1 MLWCYIMVTY
11 RLPKAFLKKVSAD
24 TLEIGSKLKSKK
36 LFPPQYNNKTYYKD
50 ITEHEYFD
58 ALVTVRHYVKIASDT
73 YFNEVIGAKNTDL
86 FMMTPSVSSP
96 MGPGSD
102 SEVVP
107 IKFGKLDTFL
117 VDSSQF
123 GFEPLLFQ
131 NLDKVYCYLPSMRG
145 EKPDARHLN
154 QFYHCEA
161 EIAGTLGDLTPI
173 MEGYIR
179 ALADTF
185 LAMEPLISRMSLD
198 AKKTKA
204 ALEKISK
211 SKSFGKISFD
221 TAFTKLQADKAT
233 KKYTKTTKFG
243 RDINSSGE
251 SELVISE
258 TGNVPLWMYGFDRDT
273 VAFYQKPDSRDANKT
288 INADLLFPPLTK
300 NGFGGEIIGSSQRQ
314 DNAKEM
320 IESLKR
326 QGISA
331 TPYQWYIDLRNQP
344 GYRTTSGF
352 GLGVERFIAWSLGYE
367 SIRDVA
373 LYPRL
378 KNIKTIP

>member
-1 MLWCYIMVTY
+1 MMITY
-11 RLPKAFLKKVSAD
+11 TIPKSFLEKVSKD
-24 TLEIGSKLKSKK
+24 TLSMSQRLKNRKL
-36 LFPPQYNNKTYYKD
+36 LPPKYDNKTYYKD
-50 ITEHEYFD
+50 LTKYEYFD
-58 ALVTVRHYVKIASDT
+58 ALVTIRHYTKIASDT

-86 FMMTPSVSSP
+86 FMLTPSVSSP

-102 SEVVP
+102 SEVIP
-107 IKFGKLDTFL
+107 IKFGDLDTFL

-154 QFYHCEA
+154 QFFHCEA
-161 EIAGTLGDLTPI
+161 EIVGTLEDLTPI

-185 LAMEPLISRMSLD
+185 LAMEPLISRMSKD
-198 AKKTKA
+198 YKKTKI
-204 ALEKISK
+204 ALERISK
-211 SKSFGKISFD
+211 SKSFHQISFD
-221 TAFTKLQADKAT
+221 EAFEKLQSVKLT
-233 KKYTKTTKFG
+233 KSFTKTTKFG

-251 SELVISE
+251 TALVSEM
-258 TGNVPLWMYGFDRDT
+258 TNNMPLWMHSFDRDT
-273 VAFYQKPDSRDANKT
+273 VAFYQKPHPNDSDKV

-300 NGFGGEIIGSSQRQ
+300 NGFGGEIIGAGQRQ
-314 DNAKEM
+314 DTPKEM
-320 IESLKR
+320 LESLKR

-331 TPYQWYIDLRNQP
+331 LSYQWYIDLRKQS

-352 GLGVERFIAWSLGYE
+352 GLGIERFIAWSLGYE
-367 SIRDVA
+367 SIQDVA

-378 KNIKTIP
+378 KNVKTIP

>member
-1 MLWCYIMVTY
+1 MAKYKLSKT
-11 RLPKAFLKKVSAD
+11 FLNKVSAD
-24 TLEIGSKLKSKK
+24 AAEINKKLKSKK
-36 LFPPQYNNKTYYKD
+36 LLPPKYNNKTYYKD
-50 ITEHEYFD
+50 LTKYEYYD
-58 ALVTVRHYVKIASDT
+58 ALVTIRHYVKIASDT

-107 IKFGKLDTFL
+107 IKFGKLNTFL

-161 EIAGTLGDLTPI
+161 EVAGTLDDLTPI
-173 MEGYIR
+173 MEGYVR
-179 ALADTF
+179 ALSDTF
-185 LAMEPLISRMSLD
+185 LAMEPLVSRMSLD
-198 AKKTKA
+198 AKKTIE
-204 ALEKISK
+204 ALEKISE
-211 SKSFGKISFD
+211 SKSFNQISFD
-221 TAFTKLQADKAT
+221 TAFTKLQADKNT
-233 KKYTKTTKFG
+233 RKFVKTTKFG

-251 SELVISE
+251 ISLVSKE
-258 TGNVPLWMYGFDRDT
+258 TGNMPLWMYGFDRDT
-273 VAFYQKPDSRDANKT
+273 VAFYQKPDSKDSDKT

-300 NGFGGEIIGSSQRQ
+300 NGFGGEIVGSSQRQ
-314 DNAKEM
+314 DNSKEM
-320 IESLKR
+320 LKSLKR

-331 TPYQWYIDLRNQP
+331 APYQWYIDLRNQP

-367 SIRDVA
+367 SIQDVA

>member
-1 MLWCYIMVTY
+1 MKKYN
-11 RLPKAFLKKVSAD
+11 LPKAFLKNVTQD
-24 TLEIGSKLKSKK
+24 TERIIKKFKSKK
-36 LFPPQYNNKTYYKD
+36 ILPPKYNSQTYYKD
-50 ITEHEYFD
+50 LTKHEYFD
-58 ALVTVRHYVKIASDT
+58 ALVTVRHYVKLASDT
-73 YFNEVIGAKNTDL
+73 YFNEVVGAKNTDL

-96 MGPGSD
+96 IGPGSD

-107 IKFGKLDTFL
+107 IKFGKLRTFL

-161 EIAGTLGDLTPI
+161 EIVGTLKDLTPI

-185 LAMEPLISRMSLD
+185 LAMDSLISRMSKD
-198 AKKTKA
+198 YKKTRV
-204 ALEKISK
+204 ALEKVSK
-211 SKSFGKISFD
+211 SKSFDQISFD
-221 TAFTKLQADKAT
+221 EAFGKLNADKVT
-233 KKYTKTTKFG
+233 KGFTKTTKFG
-243 RDINSSGE
+243 RDINSYGE
-251 SELVISE
+251 TELVSKL
-258 TGNVPLWMYGFDRDT
+258 TVNMPLWMSSFDRDT
-273 VAFYQKPDSRDANKT
+273 VAFYQKPHPDDSSKV

-300 NGFGGEIIGSSQRQ
+300 NGFGGEILGAGQRQ
-314 DNAKEM
+314 DTPKEM
-320 IESLKR
+320 LDSLRR

-331 TPYQWYIDLRNQP
+331 APYKWYIDLRRQA
-344 GYRTTSGF
+344 GYRVTSGF
-352 GLGVERFIAWSLGYE
+352 GLGIERFITWSLGYE
-367 SIRDVA
+367 SIQDVA

>member
-1 MLWCYIMVTY
+1 MKK
-11 RLPKAFLKKVSAD
+11 LPKAFLKLVETD
-24 TLEIGSKLKSKK
+24 TTSFTTKIENKSIR
-36 LFPPQYNNKTYYKD
+36 PPKYDHKTYYKD
-50 ITEHEYFD
+50 LTRDEYFD
-58 ALVTVRHYVKIASDT
+58 ALVFIRHYVKIASDK
-73 YFNEVIGAKNTDL
+73 YFGEVIGAKNTDL
-86 FMMTPSVSSP
+86 FMFTPSISSP

-102 SEVVP
+102 SEAVP

-145 EKPDARHLN
+145 EKPDKRHLN

-161 EIAGTLGDLTPI
+161 EILGTLDDLTPI

-185 LAMEPLISRMSLD
+185 LAMGSLILKMSND
-198 AKKTKA
+198 PNVTEKA
-204 ALEKISK
+204 LRKISN
-211 SKSFGKISFD
+211 SKSFQKISFENAYD
-221 TAFTKLQADKAT
+221 RLYSNKQTRKFTT
-233 KKYTKTTKFG
+233 KTKFG
-243 RDINSSGE
+243 RGINSNGE
-251 SELVISE
+251 ISLVLEE
-258 TGNVPLWMYGFDRDT
+258 TKDMPLWMYGFDRDT
-273 VAFYQKPDSRDANKT
+273 VAFYQKPDPKNTERV
-288 INADLLFPPLTK
+288 INADLLFPPLTR
-300 NGFGGEIIGSSQRQ
+300 NGFGGEILGSGQRQ
-314 DNAKEM
+314 DSSNEM
-320 IESLKR
+320 ADSLKR

-331 TPYQWYIDLRNQP
+331 KPYEWYIDLRNQS

-352 GLGVERFIAWSLGYE
+352 GLGVERFITWALGYE
-367 SIRDVA
+367 SIQDVA

>member
-1 MLWCYIMVTY
+1 MAKYK
-11 RLPKAFLKKVSAD
+11 LPKTFLNKVSAD
-24 TLEIGSKLKSKK
+24 TLGLSRKLKNKK
-36 LFPPQYNNKTYYKD
+36 LHPPKYNNKTYYKD
-50 ITEHEYFD
+50 LTKHEYFD
-58 ALVTVRHYVKIASDT
+58 ALVTVRHYVKIVSDT
-73 YFNEVIGAKNTDL
+73 YFNDVIKAKNTDL

-107 IKFGKLDTFL
+107 IKFGKLNTFL

-161 EIAGTLGDLTPI
+161 EIVGTLEDLTPI
-173 MEGYIR
+173 VEGYIR

-198 AKKTKA
+198 YKKTKT
-204 ALEKISK
+204 ALEKISS
-211 SKSFGKISFD
+211 SKSFDKISFE
-221 TAFTKLQADKAT
+221 TAFEKLRENKITEKFTKI
-233 KKYTKTTKFG
+233 TKFG
-243 RDINSSGE
+243 RDISSLGE
-251 SELVISE
+251 ISLFSGL
-258 TGNVPLWMYGFDRDT
+258 TKNMPLWMYGFDRDT
-273 VAFYQKPDSRDANKT
+273 VAFYQKPDSKNSNKA
-288 INADLLFPPLTK
+288 INADLLFPPLTR
-300 NGFGGEIIGSSQRQ
+300 NGFGGEILGAGQRQ
-314 DNAKEM
+314 DDPKEM
-320 IESLKR
+320 LASLKR

-331 TPYQWYIDLRNQP
+331 TPYQWYIDLRRQP
-344 GYRTTSGF
+344 GYRITSGF
-352 GLGVERFIAWSLGYE
+352 GLGTERFIAWALGYE
-367 SIRDVA
+367 SIQDVA